1 MRTPRWLVGIAAT
14 ILSSTLILGCSDEFR
29 YSRSCDVPN
38 IVDRAEVT
46 GVWQTEYRNYLDYDS
61 EQGAT
66 PISGVE
72 RLIVLSDGTY
82 VQTFDSP
89 SYTYASKP
97 NPWHLVHEKDGPK
110 LEMAGLRYFPNGVAA
125 SNGKLRLSI
134 QTPDVIH
141 IQDQYGWDF
150 DTRSVKLA
158 VQYPTDGFVY
168 LYPRNCTG
176 KFVLLQMVSRQSDP
190 DDPTV
195 HNPVFE
201 KIGD

>member
-14 ILSSTLILGCSDEFR
+14 LLCSALMLGCSDEFR

-38 IVDRAEVT
+38 AVDRTEVA
-46 GVWQTEYRNYLDYDS
+46 GVWQTEYRNYQAYDP

-82 VQTFDSP
+82 IQTFDSP
-89 SYTYASKP
+89 SHTYASKP
-97 NPWHLVHEKDGPK
+97 NPWRLVHEKDGPK
-110 LEMAGLRYFPNGVAA
+110 LEMADLRYFANGVAA

-150 DTRSVKLA
+150 DTRSLKLG
-158 VQYPTDGFVY
+158 VQYPADGFVY

-176 KFVLLQMVSRQSDP
+176 KFVLLQMVSRQADP
-190 DDPTV
+190 DDPSV

-201 KIGD
+201 KVGS

>member
-1 MRTPRWLVGIAAT
+1 MRTPTWLVGLAAT
-14 ILSSTLILGCSDEFR
+14 LLCSALILGCSDEFR

-38 IVDRAEVT
+38 AVTRTEVT

-72 RLIVLSDGTY
+72 SLIVLSDGTY

-97 NPWHLVHEKDGPK
+97 NPWRLVHEKDGPK
-110 LEMAGLRYFPNGVAA
+110 LELAGLRYFANGVAA
-125 SNGKLRLSI
+125 SNSKLTLGI
-134 QTPDVIH
+134 QTADALH
-141 IQDQYGWDF
+141 IQDQYGLDF
-150 DTRSVKLA
+150 DTRSLKLA

-176 KFVLLQMVSRQSDP
+176 KFVLLQMVSHPTDP
-190 DDPTV
+190 DDQTV

-201 KIGD
+201 KIDG